1 MNLNIPGFS
10 TSTFQTFHAMIAD
23 CLAQDDAKTTDL
35 GKFGVRTHP
44 DWKLLGLEL
53 RPR

>member
-1 MNLNIPGFS
+1 
-10 TSTFQTFHAMIAD
+10 MIAD

-44 DWKLLGLEL
+44 DWKLLGLEIETAL
-53 RPR
+53 SSRKIPFTPIKW